1 MSKSSD
7 MSICAPLL
15 ISIKGRSRMMAIR
28 GSPEPCSGPLST
40 RCPPAQLG
48 SHGAQ
53 HRGGGRVTLGRVIGA
68 WVEAGRYYALK
79 ATAKDTNLNRQGING
94 NFYLGRKS
102 IGISR

>member
-7 MSICAPLL
+7 ISICAPLL
-15 ISIKGRSRMMAIR
+15 ISIMGRSRMMAIR
-28 GSPEPCSGPLST
+28 GRPEPCPGPLST
-40 RCPPAQLG
+40 RCPPAG

-53 HRGGGRVTLGRVIGA
+53 HRGDGRVTLGRVIGA
-68 WVEAGRYYALK
+68 WVEAGRYFALK
-79 ATAKDTNLNRQGING
+79 ATAKDTNLNRQGIKG